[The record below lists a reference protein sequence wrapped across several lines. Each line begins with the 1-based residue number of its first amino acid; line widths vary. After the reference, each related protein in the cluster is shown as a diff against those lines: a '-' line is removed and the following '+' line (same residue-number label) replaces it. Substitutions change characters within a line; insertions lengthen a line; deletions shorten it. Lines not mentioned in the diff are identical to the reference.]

1 MSYRRSF
8 FFLTGLLA
16 AACVPV
22 LAVNCTIA
30 VTPEPSLGILVALG
44 VGAVVVA
51 ARKVKRR

>member
-1 MSYRRSF
+1 MIYRRSF

-22 LAVNCTIA
+22 FAVNCTIA